1 MRPQERLAVAARRP
15 ERLDPSGV
23 EGEECHEVSCHDGL
37 HVARLGD
44 LGHLVDVARVGVEA
58 GVLDQLPPAAPEQ
71 RAVDEVEPDQRRE
84 EAHVGE
90 GEPVPAQVAGAGE
103 VVLQHVQ
110 RAEQLARR
118 CVVRL
123 LALRKATPASL
134 RAIGSLGS
142 ERIQLL
148 KLVA

>member
-1 MRPQERLAVAARRP
+1 
-15 ERLDPSGV
+15 
-23 EGEECHEVSCHDGL
+23 
-37 HVARLGD
+37 
-44 LGHLVDVARVGVEA
+44 
-58 GVLDQLPPAAPEQ
+58 
-71 RAVDEVEPDQRRE
+71 
-84 EAHVGE
+84 
-90 GEPVPAQVAGAGE
+90 

-118 CVVRL
+118 GVVRL